1 MLLAY
6 VYAKKKGMNII
17 NGSIEDIAVYGTCRF
32 YENVGF
38 AYENPKKK
46 LLNNKPTHRARGIW
60 WPA

>member
-17 NGSIEDIAVYGTCRF
+17 NGSIEDIAVYERAGSMIMWALPMKT
-32 YENVGF
+32 
-38 AYENPKKK
+38 KKK